1 MTFNGHLYGR
11 IPFFFFLYTLHGG
24 STVEGVT
31 TIEPFD
37 HEHHVQH
44 CSGSSTNSSS
54 HLQIVKHMPHRFK
67 CPIYLLWFIFVWLY
81 LGKKSFNRLCKE
93 STCTIFM
100 FWLTTSELVGKRQ
113 RLQCDALFLF
123 PTKKEKGKKKTS
135 SHSCPILLS
144 DSNYLMICA
153 RFLFGSS
160 SVFAFWLIRSP
171 HTLHSDI
178 TLFTSEMFCVHIF

>member
-1 MTFNGHLYGR
+1 MVDPQLKVWQLSNPSIMSITFSIAVDPR
-11 IPFFFFLYTLHGG
+11 PTRPVI
-24 STVEGVT
+24 
-31 TIEPFD
+31 
-37 HEHHVQH
+37 
-44 CSGSSTNSSS
+44 C
-54 HLQIVKHMPHRFK
+54 K
-67 CPIYLLWFIFVWLY
+67 LW
-81 LGKKSFNRLCKE
+81 
-93 STCTIFM
+93 STCHIVSNVLFIYC
-100 FWLTTSELVGKRQ
+100 G
-113 RLQCDALFLF
+113 LFLF
-123 PTKKEKGKKKTS
+123 GFILEKKVLIDCVKRAHVLSLCSDWLHQSWWVRGNASSATLCFCFPPKKKKEKKKTS